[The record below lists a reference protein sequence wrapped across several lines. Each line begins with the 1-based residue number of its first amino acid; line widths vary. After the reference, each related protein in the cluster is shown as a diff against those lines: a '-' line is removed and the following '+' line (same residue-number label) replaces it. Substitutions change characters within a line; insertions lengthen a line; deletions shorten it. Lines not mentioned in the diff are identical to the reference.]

1 MNHKV
6 YKLKNW
12 PFAKGEQAQLTW
24 ISSPFRREKKIMIY
38 AYFRAKGRTGKI
50 LIDWGMLPILAIQ
63 HMYIDGDLRHS
74 LPPDNLEEVDL
85 TIFPQLV
92 RYTERMDCT
101 RNERSGYVK

>member
-1 MNHKV
+1 MHI
-6 YKLKNW
+6 LER
-12 PFAKGEQAQLTW
+12 KGEL
-24 ISSPFRREKKIMIY
+24 E
-38 AYFRAKGRTGKI
+38 KI
-50 LIDWGMLPILAIQ
+50 LTDWGMLPILAIQ

>member
-1 MNHKV
+1 MHILERKV
-6 YKLKNW
+6 EL
-12 PFAKGEQAQLTW
+12 E
-24 ISSPFRREKKIMIY
+24 
-38 AYFRAKGRTGKI
+38 KI

>member
-1 MNHKV
+1 MHI
-6 YKLKNW
+6 LER
-12 PFAKGEQAQLTW
+12 KGEL
-24 ISSPFRREKKIMIY
+24 E
-38 AYFRAKGRTGKI
+38 KI

-63 HMYIDGDLRHS
+63 QMYIDGDLRHS

>member
-1 MNHKV
+1 MHI
-6 YKLKNW
+6 LER
-12 PFAKGEQAQLTW
+12 KGEL
-24 ISSPFRREKKIMIY
+24 E
-38 AYFRAKGRTGKI
+38 KI

-63 HMYIDGDLRHS
+63 YMYIDGDLRHS

>member
-38 AYFRAKGRTGKI
+38 AYFRAKGRTEKNLNRLG
-50 LIDWGMLPILAIQ
+50 
-63 HMYIDGDLRHS
+63 HVTYIS
-74 LPPDNLEEVDL
+74 YS
-85 TIFPQLV
+85 T
-92 RYTERMDCT
+92 
-101 RNERSGYVK
+101 YVYRW

>member
-1 MNHKV
+1 
-6 YKLKNW
+6 
-12 PFAKGEQAQLTW
+12 
-24 ISSPFRREKKIMIY
+24 
-38 AYFRAKGRTGKI
+38 
-50 LIDWGMLPILAIQ
+50 MLPILAIQ